1 MELEDLM
8 NESIEKLEG
17 DFYSK
22 KFYFSYSSLN
32 KLMWSPAVF
41 HQLYVLGIKE
51 ERQDAHLVQ
60 GKIIHALLL
69 EPEKFQDDFIISPD
83 NLPTGNTRTV
93 VDRVYAHHVELANN
107 GDERTSLVEFTDAII
122 DILKDMNVHQSLVD
136 DKKTGVTGDQKRLDK
151 ILTPEGVNYWN
162 FLRTKGSKTLID
174 QQSYD
179 YCNNAVDM
187 LKTNKQLCSLLGC
200 QLNDFDNKEVY
211 NELALS
217 LDVPGR
223 IFGLKGIV
231 DNLVIDHDQKILYI
245 NDVKTT
251 SKDLKDFPE
260 TVEFYSYWMQAVLYC
275 TMVSLNFS
283 NLMEKG
289 YRIKFHFIVIDKMFQ
304 TYAFPVAESTLSSW
318 LNRLNNEL
326 DKAEWHYTNKSY
338 DLPYEFATGLVT
350 L

>member
-8 NESIEKLEG
+8 NDSIEKLEG
-17 DFYSK
+17 NFYSK

-69 EPEKFQDDFIISPD
+69 EPEKFNDNFIISPD
-83 NLPTGNTRTV
+83 NLPTGNTKTV
-93 VDRVYAHHVELANN
+93 VDRVFSHHKELADN
-107 GDERTSLVEFTDAII
+107 GDTRTSLVEFTDAII

-151 ILTPEGVNYWN
+151 ILTAEAENYWN
-162 FLRTKGSKTLID
+162 FLRNRGNKTLID

-179 YCNNAVDM
+179 FCLNAVDM
-187 LKTNKQLCSLLGC
+187 IKTDSKLCTLLGHD
-200 QLNDFDNKEVY
+200 LNDFSNKEVF
-211 NELALS
+211 NELTLMVDMADKS
-217 LDVPGR
+217 
-223 IFGLKGIV
+223 FGLKGIV
-231 DNLVIDHDQKILYI
+231 DNLVIDHDKKILYI

-260 TVEFYSYWMQAVLYC
+260 TVEFYSYWMQAVIYSTL
-275 TMVSLNFS
+275 VSINFS
-283 NLMEKG
+283 NLREAG
-289 YRIKFHFIVIDKMFQ
+289 YELKFHFVVIDKMFQ
-304 TYAFPVAESTLSSW
+304 TYAFPVQESTLASW
-318 LNRLNNEL
+318 LDRLTETL
-326 DKAEWHYTNKSY
+326 KKAEWHYNNKSY
-338 DLPYEFATGLVT
+338 DLPYEFANSLVT

>member
-1 MELEDLM
+1 MELEELM

-32 KLMWSPAVF
+32 KLMWNPAVF

-51 ERQDAHLVQ
+51 EKQDAHLVQ

-69 EPEKFQDDFIISPD
+69 EPEKFQDNFIISPD

-93 VDRVYAHHVELANN
+93 VDRVYAHHVELAKN

-122 DILKDMNVHQSLVD
+122 DILKDMNLHQSL
-136 DKKTGVTGDQKRLDK
+136 KTDQQRIDK
-151 ILTPEGVNYWN
+151 IFTPDAVNYWN
-162 FLRTKGSKTLID
+162 FLRTKGNKTLID

-179 YCNNAVDM
+179 YCNNAVEM
-187 LKTNKQLCSLLGC
+187 LKTDKKLCDLLGC
-200 QLNDFDNKEVY
+200 GLNDFDNKQVY
-211 NELALS
+211 NELMLS
-217 LDVPGR
+217 LDIPNRV
-223 IFGLKGIV
+223 FGLKGIV

-260 TVEFYSYWMQAVLYC
+260 TVEFYSYWMQAVIYC
-275 TMVSLNFS
+275 TMVSLHFS
-283 NLMEKG
+283 NLMEME
-289 YRIKFHFIVIDKMFQ
+289 YTIKFHFLVIDKMFQ
-304 TYAFPVAESTLSSW
+304 TYAFPVSDSTLSSW
-318 LNRLNNEL
+318 LNRLTTEL
-326 DKAEWHYTNKSY
+326 DKAEWHYVNKSY
-338 DLPYEFATGLVT
+338 DLPYEFATGSVT

>member
-32 KLMWSPAVF
+32 KLMWSPTVF

-69 EPEKFQDDFIISPD
+69 EPEKFQDNFIISPD
-83 NLPTGNTRTV
+83 NLPTGNPKMV
-93 VDRVYAHHVELANN
+93 VDRVYSHHVELAKN
-107 GDERTSLVEFTDAII
+107 GDERTNLVEFTNAIL
-122 DILKDMNVHQSLVD
+122 DVLKDINLYQSL
-136 DKKTGVTGDQKRLDK
+136 KTDVQRLDK
-151 ILTPEGVNYWN
+151 IFTPECVSYWN

-179 YCNNAVDM
+179 FCMNAVDII
-187 LKTNKQLCSLLGC
+187 KTNKQVCSLLGC
-200 QLNDFDNKEVY
+200 DLNDFDNKEVY

-217 LDVPGR
+217 LDIPNR
-223 IFGLKGIV
+223 TFGLKGIV
-231 DNLVIDHDQKILYI
+231 DNLVIDHDQKVLYI

-260 TVEFYSYWMQAVLYC
+260 TVEFYAYWMQAVIYSTMIGLY
-275 TMVSLNFS
+275 FS
-283 NLMEKG
+283 NLMEMG
-289 YRIKFHFIVIDKMFQ
+289 YKIKFHFIVIDKMFQ

-318 LNRLNNEL
+318 LTRLDNQL
-326 DKAEWHYTNKSY
+326 DKAEWHYTTKSY
-338 DLPYEFATGLVT
+338 DLPYEFATGSVT

>member
-8 NESIEKLEG
+8 NESIEKLER

-41 HQLYVLGIKE
+41 HQLYVLGIKDE
-51 ERQDAHLVQ
+51 KTDTHLIQ

-69 EPEKFQDDFIISPD
+69 EPEKFQDNFIISPD
-83 NLPTGNTRTV
+83 NLPTGNPKIV
-93 VDRVYAHHVELANN
+93 VDRIFSHHQELAKN
-107 GDERTSLVEFTDAII
+107 GDQRTMLSEFMDAII
-122 DILKDMNVHQSLVD
+122 DVMKDMNYHQNL
-136 DKKTGVTGDQKRLDK
+136 KTDQQRIDK
-151 ILTPEGVNYWN
+151 ILTAESENYWN
-162 FLRTKGSKTLID
+162 FLRAKGSKTLID

-179 YCNNAVDM
+179 FCMNAVDM
-187 LKTNKQLCSLLGC
+187 IKTDKQLCSLLGC
-200 QLNDFDNKEVY
+200 DLNDFDNKEVH

-217 LDVPGR
+217 LDIPNR
-223 IFGLKGIV
+223 TFGLKGIV
-231 DNLVIDHDQKILYI
+231 DNLVIDHDQKVLYI

-260 TVEFYSYWMQAVLYC
+260 TIEFYAYWMQAVIYC
-275 TMVSLNFS
+275 TMVGLYFS
-283 NLMEKG
+283 NLMEMG
-289 YRIKFHFIVIDKMFQ
+289 YRIKFHFIVIDRMFQ
-304 TYAFPVAESTLSSW
+304 TYAFPVSESTLSSW
-318 LNRLNNEL
+318 LTRLDNQL

-338 DLPYEFATGLVT
+338 DLPYEFATGSVT

>member
-1 MELEDLM
+1 MELEELM

-17 DFYSK
+17 NFYSK

-60 GKIIHALLL
+60 GKLIHGLLL
-69 EPEKFQDDFIISPD
+69 EPEKFEENFIVSPD
-83 NLPTGNTRTV
+83 NLPTGNIRIV
-93 VDRVYAHHVELANN
+93 VDRVFAHYQELIKN
-107 GDERTSLVEFTDAII
+107 GDTREMLEDFEGAIL
-122 DILKDMNVHQSLVD
+122 DVMKDMNYHQTL
-136 DKKTGVTGDQKRLDK
+136 KTDHQRLDK
-151 ILTPEGVNYWN
+151 AITAETRNYWA
-162 FLRTKGSKTLID
+162 FLKAKGNKTLID
-174 QQSYD
+174 KETRDFCY
-179 YCNNAVDM
+179 NAVEII
-187 LKTNKQLCSLLGC
+187 KTNKVVCKLIGC
-200 QLNDFDNKEVY
+200 DLNDFDNKEVY

-217 LDVPGR
+217 LDIPNR
-223 IFGLKGIV
+223 TFGLKGIV

-260 TVEFYSYWMQAVLYC
+260 TVEFYAYWMQAVIYS
-275 TMVSLNFS
+275 TMISIQFS
-283 NLMEKG
+283 NLMEMG
-289 YRIKFHFIVIDKMFQ
+289 YKIKFHFIVIDKMFQ

-318 LNRLNNEL
+318 LNRLDNQL
-326 DKAEWHYTNKSY
+326 DKAEWHYTTKSY
-338 DLPYEFATGLVT
+338 DLPYEFATGSVT